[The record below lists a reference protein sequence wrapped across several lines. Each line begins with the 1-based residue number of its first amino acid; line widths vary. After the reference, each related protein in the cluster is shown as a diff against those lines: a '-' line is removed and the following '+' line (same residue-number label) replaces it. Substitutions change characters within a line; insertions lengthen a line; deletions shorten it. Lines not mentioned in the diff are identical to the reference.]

1 MSTHTMKIPTRRSR
15 AASRT
20 RREKVANNLC
30 FILLILLGLIVIF
43 PIYWIFRSSLMSN
56 GELYAYPPSFVPPAW
71 RFENY
76 PETLKSFDYL
86 KFLGNTMTILLP
98 GFVNCGVPATLIKSL
113 VAAGIKDLNVISNN
127 TSVKGQG
134 IGLLV
139 HDDLIKNT
147 YWPLILPHFCGGGA
161 FNIFLI
167 RQFVKTI
174 PRELDEAAE
183 VDGCTGFHAF
193 WRIIF
198 PILKPAT
205 ASFVILNGF
214 GVWNNY
220 AQAVFFLQSR
230 DKQNIPQALSVF
242 FQQFGGA
249 KWHLMASTA
258 VIAIIPVIIIFL
270 IFQRQFIEGLTE
282 GAVKG

>member
-1 MSTHTMKIPTRRSR
+1 MRQEKKTF
-15 AASRT
+15 RT
-20 RREKVANNLC
+20 FRG
-30 FILLILLGLIVIF
+30 FIILLICLMCIIPFYILLVLSLNSPSRIYYEGNLFIPSFDWSNYAMAWEKSRIGLAMINSGIITFGTLGLTVILGGMAGYAIARHNTVYNKLVF
-43 PIYWIFRSSLMSN
+43 SLLIGCMMIPGIINTVPLYTLMRKIKAVNTLWGMILVCSALAMPSAVFIYTTFAQAL
-56 GELYAYPPSFVPPAW
+56 
-71 RFENY
+71 
-76 PETLKSFDYL
+76 
-86 KFLGNTMTILLP
+86 
-98 GFVNCGVPATLIKSL
+98 
-113 VAAGIKDLNVISNN
+113 
-127 TSVKGQG
+127 
-134 IGLLV
+134 
-139 HDDLIKNT
+139 
-147 YWPLILPHFCGGGA
+147 
-161 FNIFLI
+161 
-167 RQFVKTI
+167 

-230 DKQNIPQALSVF
+230 EKQNIPQALSVF

-258 VIAIIPVIIIFL
+258 VIAIIPVVVIFL
-270 IFQRQFIEGLTE
+270 VFQRQFIEGLTE

>member
-1 MSTHTMKIPTRRSR
+1 MRQENTTFRTFRVMTVILICLMCIIP
-15 AASRT
+15 
-20 RREKVANNLC
+20 
-30 FILLILLGLIVIF
+30 FYILLVLSLNSPSRIYYEGNIFIPSFDWNNYITAWEKSRIGLAMINSGIITFGTLGLTIVLGGMAGYAIARHNTAYNKIVF
-43 PIYWIFRSSLMSN
+43 SILIGCMMIPGIINTVPLYTLMRRIKAVNTLWGMILVCSALAMPSAVFIYTTF
-56 GELYAYPPSFVPPAW
+56 
-71 RFENY
+71 
-76 PETLKSFDYL
+76 
-86 KFLGNTMTILLP
+86 
-98 GFVNCGVPATLIKSL
+98 
-113 VAAGIKDLNVISNN
+113 
-127 TSVKGQG
+127 
-134 IGLLV
+134 
-139 HDDLIKNT
+139 
-147 YWPLILPHFCGGGA
+147 
-161 FNIFLI
+161 I
-167 RQFVKTI
+167 RAL

-282 GAVKG
+282 GALKG

>member
-1 MSTHTMKIPTRRSR
+1 MMRQENKVFRTFRVMMVILICLMCVIP
-15 AASRT
+15 
-20 RREKVANNLC
+20 
-30 FILLILLGLIVIF
+30 FYILLVLSLNSPSRIYYEGNIFIPSFDWRNYATAWEKSRIGLAMINSGIITFGTLGLTIVLGGMAGYAIARYNTTYNKLVF
-43 PIYWIFRSSLMSN
+43 SLLIGCMMIPGIINTVPLYTLMRKIKAVNTLWGMILVCSALAMPSAVFIYTT
-56 GELYAYPPSFVPPAW
+56 FVRA
-71 RFENY
+71 
-76 PETLKSFDYL
+76 L
-86 KFLGNTMTILLP
+86 
-98 GFVNCGVPATLIKSL
+98 
-113 VAAGIKDLNVISNN
+113 
-127 TSVKGQG
+127 
-134 IGLLV
+134 
-139 HDDLIKNT
+139 
-147 YWPLILPHFCGGGA
+147 
-161 FNIFLI
+161 
-167 RQFVKTI
+167 

-183 VDGCTGFHAF
+183 VDGCTGFHTF

-220 AQAVFFLQSR
+220 AQAIFFLQSR

-258 VIAIIPVIIIFL
+258 VIAIIPIIVIFL